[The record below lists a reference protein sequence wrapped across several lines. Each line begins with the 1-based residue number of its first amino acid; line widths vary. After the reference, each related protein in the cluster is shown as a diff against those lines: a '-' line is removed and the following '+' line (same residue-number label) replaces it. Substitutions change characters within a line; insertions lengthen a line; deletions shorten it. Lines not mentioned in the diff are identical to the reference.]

1 MLKNNN
7 SKNPRT
13 QQGKGKSP
21 TGAGEGSMAN
31 SQIKSRF
38 VSHRPRTSNDDF
50 DQIILEIKR
59 VTRVTGGG
67 KKLSFRAAVLLGNHK
82 NKIGFG
88 LAKGSDVP
96 QAIDKAKRE
105 ALKDMVTI
113 PIEKDT
119 IPFAVSGKYCASV
132 VMLKPAKAG
141 KGIIAGGTVR
151 EIIKMTGI
159 KNITSKILGGSHN
172 VVNNTKAFLLAT
184 SKLNRKV
191 KEEDKL
197 ATKLIKENNNK
208 ENNADT
214 EPETKIS

>member
-7 SKNPRT
+7 SKNPRA
-13 QQGKGKSP
+13 GVKGKSNNP
-21 TGAGEGSMAN
+21 ENSMAN

-38 VSHRPRTSNDDF
+38 VSHRPRTGNEDF

-82 NKIGFG
+82 NKVGFG

-105 ALKDMVTI
+105 ALKNMVTI
-113 PIEKDT
+113 PIQNDT
-119 IPFAVSGKYCASV
+119 IPFAVSGKYCASR

-172 VVNNTKAFLLAT
+172 VVNNTKAFLLAV
-184 SKLNRKV
+184 SKLSRNSQ
-191 KEEDKL
+191 EESKL
-197 ATKLIKENNNK
+197 TAKLTKENNNK
-208 ENNADT
+208 EEHADT